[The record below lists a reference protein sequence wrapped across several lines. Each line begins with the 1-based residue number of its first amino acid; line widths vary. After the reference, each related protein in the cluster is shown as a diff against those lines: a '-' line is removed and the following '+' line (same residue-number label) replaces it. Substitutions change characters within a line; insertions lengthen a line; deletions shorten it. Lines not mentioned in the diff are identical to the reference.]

1 MQHDVKL
8 SGVGH
13 ELGIQRKE
21 VEKLAG
27 IEKGPRLHS
36 PVRKTHSS
44 DTLKVAPHIHE
55 GLYSDVAK
63 GRNYRASHQE
73 ASRLTPP
80 DLARRGRSSGTWKR
94 RRKPS
99 N

>member
-8 SGVGH
+8 SGEGH

-55 GLYSDVAK
+55 N
-63 GRNYRASHQE
+63 RNQWVHGQDAAGQGGSAE
-73 ASRLTPP
+73 
-80 DLARRGRSSGTWKR
+80 GV
-94 RRKPS
+94 
-99 N
+99 